1 MSGSRKC
8 VRVVQ
13 TLAGLGN
20 GREEVFSEAEGE
32 IRGSI
37 AWETRSHTTT

>member
-1 MSGSRKC
+1 MYSPGYGIKLS
-8 VRVVQ
+8 
-13 TLAGLGN
+13 GN
-20 GREEVFSEAEGE
+20 GGEEVFSEAESE

>member
-1 MSGSRKC
+1 MHSPGYGIK
-8 VRVVQ
+8 
-13 TLAGLGN
+13 LLGN
-20 GREEVFSEAEGE
+20 GGKEVFSEAESE